1 MLHWVSLEDS
11 IFFCCFWRG
20 ASTKQT
26 READERLKTRPK
38 TSSSGF
44 HHAIPTVP
52 TRRPFICAIFLEF
65 QFGCLPTA
73 TMLLAVV
80 YGMMKE
86 NNFQHKKHKP
96 ENSKQQFQSLL
107 KYSWLEFIISGKY
120 LHCLAHKW
128 WCWSRYTSSAE
139 EMIFVI
145 TLRALMMS
153 ARKITGIAHQR
164 T

>member
-1 MLHWVSLEDS
+1 MLHWVSLEDA
-11 IFFCCFWRG
+11 IFFCRCFWRG

-44 HHAIPTVP
+44 HHAIPTIP

-65 QFGCLPTA
+65 QFGCLPSA

-120 LHCLAHKW
+120 LHCLAH
-128 WCWSRYTSSAE
+128 E
-139 EMIFVI
+139 
-145 TLRALMMS
+145 
-153 ARKITGIAHQR
+153 
-164 T
+164 